1 VVLAIAGVAA
11 LAVTLF
17 AIPLALALQRSY
29 RDDELLR
36 LQRDTV
42 ASTRQIDL
50 GTPSG
55 DPVEL
60 PSGPRALAVYDATG
74 RRIAGR
80 GGPARADSLTRAA
93 LREQRPAARSAG
105 GRLEVAVPLV
115 VGERVAGAV
124 SAERSDAVVARRAH
138 RAWLA
143 LAGLAL
149 AVVALATGAAVLLA
163 RRLAGPLE
171 RLAGAAR
178 RLGDGDFG
186 ARAPRA
192 GVREVDEVGAALDL
206 TAQRLDDLV
215 TRERAFSADASHQ
228 LRTPLAALRLELE
241 ALALRA
247 EAPPELEAAL
257 AQVDRLQNTIDTL
270 LAVGRDAQ
278 PGTATADLRT
288 LLDAAERRWRG
299 PLAADGRPLHV
310 RVDAADPVARAAPRV
325 VDEILD
331 VLLTNAHHHGSG
343 PVTATL
349 RDTGGWLALEVADEG
364 PGFAI
369 APEEAFA
376 RRSSSNGGHGIG
388 LALARSL
395 AHAEGGRVDVV
406 DAGPHPV
413 VRLLVRG
420 R

>member
-1 VVLAIAGVAA
+1 MRRRVVLAIAGVAA

-42 ASTRQIDL
+42 AATRQIDL

-171 RLAGAAR
+171 RL
-178 RLGDGDFG
+178 
-186 ARAPRA
+186 
-192 GVREVDEVGAALDL
+192 
-206 TAQRLDDLV
+206 
-215 TRERAFSADASHQ
+215 
-228 LRTPLAALRLELE
+228 
-241 ALALRA
+241 
-247 EAPPELEAAL
+247 
-257 AQVDRLQNTIDTL
+257 
-270 LAVGRDAQ
+270 
-278 PGTATADLRT
+278 
-288 LLDAAERRWRG
+288 
-299 PLAADGRPLHV
+299 
-310 RVDAADPVARAAPRV
+310 
-325 VDEILD
+325 
-331 VLLTNAHHHGSG
+331 
-343 PVTATL
+343 
-349 RDTGGWLALEVADEG
+349 
-364 PGFAI
+364 
-369 APEEAFA
+369 
-376 RRSSSNGGHGIG
+376 
-388 LALARSL
+388 
-395 AHAEGGRVDVV
+395 
-406 DAGPHPV
+406 
-413 VRLLVRG
+413 
-420 R
+420 